1 MLLIRKT
8 RNKTGSFELKFAIS
22 NAREGQ
28 FTTKELGQMQ
38 AQRFWIEH
46 AIKQTKEEL
55 GMADYQFRGWT
66 AWHHHM
72 ALIAMANV
80 FVLNEKIHQKETTPL
95 LSTLDVR
102 ELLIHQLA
110 ETSLS
115 KLPIEEQILI
125 RHKKRQSDINR
136 YAFNSDA

>member
-1 MLLIRKT
+1 
-8 RNKTGSFELKFAIS
+8 
-22 NAREGQ
+22 
-28 FTTKELGQMQ
+28 
-38 AQRFWIEH
+38 
-46 AIKQTKEEL
+46 
-55 GMADYQFRGWT
+55 MADYQFRGWT

-80 FVLNEKIHQKETTPL
+80 FVISEKNHQKEATL
-95 LSTLDVR
+95 SLSTLDVR

-125 RHKKRQSDINR
+125 RHKKRQSNIDR
-136 YAFNSDA
+136 YAFNSGA